1 MSDKGPKNKNT
12 DSKIKFF
19 KIDPE
24 GEIAPAFPKD
34 GEPLDEPSNPHFS
47 HELTSSIPNINISI
61 PDSEEGPRNEALGEL
76 KPEVEN
82 ISSLPDNANL
92 SQNQSEVLRK
102 YIALKESEV
111 RDLQDQHRQYE
122 TFLKKVSTQLETQSN
137 RNREILS
144 EMETLRR
151 REESA
156 RHELRDIKAK
166 HDEELIRMKN
176 DFEERARLSGGYEEQ
191 VEELHRKREE
201 WKEKVKEDLKRIKLK
216 ERELENKY
224 ELLKR
229 DMQALLESKD
239 KHVLELKK
247 KTDALELEM
256 ESLED
261 RLRHG
266 NSVLGSIDSKKK
278 RLIETMKLAITLL
291 EEIDQSENLDSPKE
305 RKAG

>member
-122 TFLKKVSTQLETQSN
+122 TFLKKVSSSQLVQASLLPCSQVI
-137 RNREILS
+137 R
-144 EMETLRR
+144 
-151 REESA
+151 SA
-156 RHELRDIKAK
+156 
-166 HDEELIRMKN
+166 
-176 DFEERARLSGGYEEQ
+176 
-191 VEELHRKREE
+191 
-201 WKEKVKEDLKRIKLK
+201 
-216 ERELENKY
+216 
-224 ELLKR
+224 
-229 DMQALLESKD
+229 
-239 KHVLELKK
+239 
-247 KTDALELEM
+247 T
-256 ESLED
+256 
-261 RLRHG
+261 
-266 NSVLGSIDSKKK
+266 
-278 RLIETMKLAITLL
+278 
-291 EEIDQSENLDSPKE
+291 
-305 RKAG
+305 